1 MKHGFTF
8 IRRVLS
14 IALAAI
20 MLTACGQRVSSWQ
33 EEKIAELNTELLNAE
48 HPLRL
53 RVQERHLTVTVKEAK
68 VTHFE
73 AKTKHNLGWT
83 GWDGCNLEACT
94 FDITF
99 TWDGVLHKGGKT
111 VLRIVMNPIDNEVS
125 TVEVIQTDAA
135 INLGDNDTWK
145 SLSKEIQDLFG
156 SSDGE

>member
-8 IRRVLS
+8 TWRVLT
-14 IALAAI
+14 IPLAAI
-20 MLTACGQRVSSWQ
+20 MLTGCGQRVSSWQ
-33 EEKIAELNTELLNAE
+33 EEKIAELNTKLLNAE

-53 RVQERHLTVTVKEAK
+53 RVQDRHLTVTVKEAK

-73 AKTKHNLGWT
+73 AKTKHDLGWT
-83 GWDGCNLEACT
+83 GWDGCNLETCT
-94 FDITF
+94 FDVTF

-111 VLRIVMNPIDNEVS
+111 VLRIVMLPLNNEVS
-125 TVEVIQTDAA
+125 TVEVIRTDAA

-156 SSDGE
+156 SAEGE

>member
-8 IRRVLS
+8 TWRVLA

-20 MLTACGQRVSSWQ
+20 MLTGCGQRVSSWQ

-53 RVQERHLTVTVKEAK
+53 RVQDRHLTVTVKEAK

-73 AKTKHNLGWT
+73 AKTKHDLGWT
-83 GWDGCNLEACT
+83 GWDGCNLETCT
-94 FDITF
+94 FDVTF

-111 VLRIVMNPIDNEVS
+111 VLRIVMLPLNNEVS
-125 TVEVIQTDAA
+125 TVEVIRTDAA
-135 INLGDNDTWK
+135 INLGDNGTWK

-156 SSDGE
+156 SADGE